1 MSAPERKA
9 VLVTGGAQGIG
20 KALVRAFLQHGFG
33 ALLVDNDEEAGRE
46 TAAEY
51 AALGP
56 VHFCAAD
63 VGRPESAAL
72 AVNEALDRLGGLQV
86 LINNAGVFAPRPME
100 QVAPEEWLRTIAVNL
115 NAAFFFSRQAAPHL
129 RGNSGAIINIA
140 STRAHMSEPH
150 TEAYSA
156 SKGGLLA
163 LTHAMAISLGPEIRV
178 NCISPG
184 WIDVSGWKKRSAR
197 HSAMLS
203 EADHR
208 QHPAGRVGTPED
220 VAALA
225 LWLAGTKAGFV
236 TGQEFVIDGGMTR
249 KMIYV

>member
-1 MSAPERKA
+1 MSAPETNA
-9 VLVTGGAQGIG
+9 VLITGGAQGIG
-20 KALVRAFLQHGFG
+20 KALVGAFLQQGFSV
-33 ALLVDNDEEAGRE
+33 LLVDNDEEAGRE

-51 AALGP
+51 GGLGP

-63 VGRPESAAL
+63 VGRPESAAM
-72 AVNEALDRLGGLQV
+72 AVNEALDRFGGLQV
-86 LINNAGVFAPRPME
+86 LINNAGLFSPRPME

-129 RGNSGAIINIA
+129 RGKGGAIINIA

-163 LTHAMAISLGPEIRV
+163 LTHAMAISLGPEVRV

-184 WIDVSGWKKRSAR
+184 WIDVRGWKKRSAR
-197 HSAMLS
+197 VSVPLS
-203 EADHR
+203 EQDHR
-208 QHPAGRVGTPED
+208 QHPAGRVGKPED
-220 VAALA
+220 VARLA
-225 LWLAGTKAGFV
+225 LWLCGPDASFI
-236 TGQEFVIDGGMTR
+236 TGQEFVVDGGMTR